1 MGILHWLIA
10 ALSGRLQTREG
21 VRAHDKRQAYGPW
34 WSLRRVRRIDGY
46 SRRRPRRNRRWS

>member
-21 VRAHDKRQAYGPW
+21 VRDHDKRQAYGPW

-46 SRRRPRRNRRWS
+46 SRRRPRRRRRWS